1 MGRTP
6 ASQLLL
12 AARLQR
18 AGLATHL
25 FGYSARASF
34 RSTVARLVSRVQF
47 VASGHPYVL
56 VGHSL
61 GCVLIRAALP
71 ALAPHPPSACF
82 FLAPPSRACRAARHF
97 SRQRLFRLLTGEV
110 GQLLGS
116 EAFMSSL
123 PVPEIPTRIY
133 AGTAGPRGPL
143 SPFGS
148 ELNDGILTVSETE
161 LPGIPLV
168 QVPALHTFIMNAR
181 VVADDIIRNALP
193 PRTIKA
199 GV

>member
-1 MGRTP
+1 
-6 ASQLLL
+6 
-12 AARLQR
+12 
-18 AGLATHL
+18 
-25 FGYSARASF
+25 
-34 RSTVARLVSRVQF
+34 
-47 VASGHPYVL
+47 
-56 VGHSL
+56 
-61 GCVLIRAALP
+61 
-71 ALAPHPPSACF
+71 
-82 FLAPPSRACRAARHF
+82 
-97 SRQRLFRLLTGEV
+97 
-110 GQLLGS
+110 
-116 EAFMSSL
+116 MSSL